1 MGSSRD
7 IFSNVAWGQKRKRLW
22 DPGDTWV
29 LEPLCVW
36 RQTADSLWLLGVM
49 HQCMQGGA
57 KRCSVLGTGCGIT
70 HMTHTACTYRL
81 TGKHVRKWKTVGE
94 QGAYACMGQKRGPQG
109 SEHMRCS
116 LDGHPDST
124 SFRGV

>member
-7 IFSNVAWGQKRKRLW
+7 IFSNVAWGQKRRRLW

-57 KRCSVLGTGCGIT
+57 KRCSVLGPGYGIT
-70 HMTHTACTYRL
+70 HMTCTL
-81 TGKHVRKWKTVGE
+81 PAPTGWQE
-94 QGAYACMGQKRGPQG
+94 NM
-109 SEHMRCS
+109 
-116 LDGHPDST
+116 
-124 SFRGV
+124 